1 MPDGTI
7 NVKITAEA
15 SGFTS
20 GINQSADSVK
30 KLQSE
35 LTKLQSDLAKTET
48 QVAEV
53 TQGFG
58 EQAKAAVEAQ
68 SGIAGMRAEI
78 TARQGQIAQINAEI
92 VARKA
97 LTAAAMENARAEN
110 QASTGVRYYSEIP
123 EQLDQASEA
132 HHRLQFATA
141 GTTREFIVLGHEAIS
156 GNFNRIPGSILV
168 LAERMGSLHT
178 IVESLAGPWGVVAAA
193 GVGAL
198 AAIGYAAYQAIEGVL
213 ALRDATDRLV
223 RAGVS
228 YGEAKSQA
236 QGLANVLRTEFHES
250 GRTIR
255 DITDELDKLPTRM
268 QGSREQLA
276 RLGEAYAQSAHLSS
290 AKGVEAVVSHSS
302 TPEELLK
309 FLEANVDLEHATTR
323 SGQSLKS
330 VVEALDKAGEAQAAV
345 NVILE
350 AGMRG
355 WLGMATA
362 QQKQRNE
369 LEEYSKLLAVTE
381 GLYGESN
388 LAAVQLITPPKE
400 LPKENTGEQQRGEPP
415 ERPEILAGNKVN
427 EELNKV
433 DRERVDLATQFN
445 TLKKAEVAITEQL
458 EAAVRTNNAEG
469 VQKLN
474 TLREANRVAQSALIE
489 QATRTHTTDEANEH
503 AANIEVLAGRL
514 AAEHNNAEEVKA
526 IRREIAD
533 AELAYETEN
542 IAKMEAIRI
551 AAAQKHHGKF
561 EDVTAQDIAEAL
573 PQARQMARPIA
584 EQQAPA
590 IRRENQVLAAEQ
602 REREDNFKIWI
613 DQMRE
618 AEAQA
623 GQSGAQRI
631 AIEQQVNRV
640 IHEEA
645 QRPTP
650 RVNAAAVE
658 AADKHLLE
666 VKKQAQDE
674 ALQTTLRNLDEEAR
688 AHEHNL
694 DRVVEIERRKY
705 EAIRNLEI
713 QRLEEQH
720 KTPEEAGQL
729 ADQNP
734 QVAAQANAIADAQRR
749 AQREALEIAIE
760 TERARADAT
769 ESGSSERLAAEQK
782 ILELLQQAQEKEQV
796 GKREVLAQEER
807 VASARRAHANELI
820 RLIEADKTARLK
832 ALDDEIT
839 NARHNEALIEEL
851 LRQRIK
857 IIEEVIAKE
866 NQAREAAGVKLSP
879 EAQHIEVLKNQAEIS
894 EANKRLDA
902 QKQTYADREAH
913 RAVER
918 LEAQRHA
925 LDHQEQAELRSVE
938 RQRQMGTIAAGAA
951 GEAEARIVDQRSKAT
966 QQILAAEADKAR
978 GIEDLENQIAD
989 RAIEAA
995 QRDADKE
1002 QEIREKTQEELL
1014 KRAKEIDKELASTLA
1029 DAIMGV
1035 AEHKESWGQAIA
1047 KFFEA
1052 QEKKLLEKSLQ
1063 KLFEQSGLGESL
1075 GGLGDLFGLG
1085 ESGSND
1091 PNVALR
1097 TATADN
1103 TAASRAN
1110 TAALLEFA
1118 NELRQ
1123 RVEATAAGTGTGA
1136 GTGAGTGTATGG
1148 TSGSSGIESVGTHG
1162 SASENV
1168 ANFNYGNMRAKG
1180 GGWQS
1185 FASPEAGALAIGA
1198 QLDRYASGATT
1209 GKPVTTL
1216 EGMISTWAPPNEN
1229 NTAELIKRASERTGI
1244 APGETVDLSN
1254 PDVRRAMTQAIVQ
1267 QENLKAVEQ
1276 AMAAYDRAVAGGG
1289 TQLAA
1294 APSSDIIDKTA
1305 ALGFGEKY
1313 GHLENVQGMIVHH
1326 TSGGKNV
1333 DDIIRTFKERDV
1345 ASQFVIDRSGQ
1356 TYRTLPEGA
1365 EGRHIKTGWGPVGE
1379 GKSNANM
1386 EGVEIIA
1393 ANDRDVL
1400 PIQREAA
1407 ARLIGERAER
1417 WGYDPRTSV
1426 FGHGEVNPGHKE
1438 ADEGMSTVSR
1448 IRSGELLVPTDI
1460 RAIAG
1465 STVPRPA
1472 TTSGGGLPVA
1482 VAAPPSATTGQP
1494 AAATTLGAYL
1504 DKAAPLYSQVTGGS
1518 DLRADLTAAAG
1529 GGLGAI
1535 GPGLRLKGAL
1545 DNPELKAIVDQ
1556 ASAGYKAKT
1565 GNDLLADVQ
1574 SGKSLA
1580 DILATKIEANTEATE
1595 RNTESK
1601 QQAAG
1606 TTPPQYAEGGPVG
1619 ETGLAL
1625 VHEGEY
1631 VVPAEQVNDAFRAGI
1646 ANDFKDFAAHPL
1658 EYVKGVFRPRSR
1670 AEAAYDALSPKDR
1683 AQKATAPILG
1693 PGNQMPPAG
1702 GSQGWAGMSGAPGTP
1717 SGPSPEERAQH
1728 LLAWIPPAPGLS
1740 FEQFY
1745 GQPAPAAPFGGEGML
1760 GREHEA
1766 TATAPRSSAAA
1777 PGLGTTAAAATGGST
1792 STFTGPGATGV
1803 MFYPSGGMPQL
1814 ATGGTVTKSGIAQVH
1829 AGEVVVPVQTIQAG
1843 ARQSQPGPG
1852 PVGQTAPNS
1861 FLSIAGV
1868 LAALMVLPRLLGG
1881 LLGGVQQQ
1889 TQATQQ
1895 QTQATQQNTQA
1906 KQQPPSPAP
1915 ATPDSGT
1922 PTHEPPV
1929 LSGSPFNAAGIAG
1942 ASGTP
1947 SGTAPHEPPVL
1958 SGSPFNAAGI
1968 AGAPGTPSGGTAPM
1982 LGPWADEGDIP
1993 QYAKGGPVE
2002 KTGLAMVHAGE
2013 YVVPSSAG
2021 GNLVVPG
2028 EIAPVAT
2035 QGSPSPTLPSVST
2048 GLGKGWELWAAILAL
2063 LMLMGGGGKGKNAPG
2078 KGTSDVGKPSQPSQ
2092 AEPDLTDADAAELG
2106 GQLAGM
2112 GLSEA
2117 DAAELGG
2124 ELAARDV
2131 AAPDL
2136 GAEGGTLAAAGDV
2149 QAMCAGGIAS
2159 AEGGLQVH
2167 ETSLPHRIK
2176 AGVRGLAA
2184 KGQVGLFRSGRLTS
2198 SMRGAPVA
2206 DGKGGQLAVVHPGE
2220 MILPAPET
2228 SQVLGAMSSEGG
2240 AIVPSAAG
2248 GSVVALPEQQ
2258 TVSSLGFQGVTLEQA
2273 NPSSNFGMLAQM
2285 LALITALQKLVGG
2298 LGGLFG
2304 GGGGNQGGQGGG
2316 LFGGILSLFGGGGS
2330 SGGGVQQMANAANQA
2345 APALQDLTSSTN
2357 NASGSVTGFA
2367 GMLGSLFS
2375 GGGGGGGGILGSVI
2389 GLPFKLL
2396 GGLIGLEGGGVIPS
2410 AAGGMVVGA
2419 GGAVADGKGG
2429 RLIVAH
2435 PQEMVLPAREAR
2447 GLSNLLGNFQ
2457 AGPPPEGG
2465 LGRILSMRMMV
2476 PNVPHFAQGAWE
2488 IDRDMLGMLHQGEAI
2503 LPSSYAAGLRAMGGS
2518 AATTSSPSVTY
2529 GDTHVHLSAIDSRS
2543 GAQFL
2548 MANADTIGKAFFKA
2562 HRNGSRYT
2570 PNG

>member
-1 MPDGTI
+1 MPDGSI

-15 SGFTS
+15 SGFTG

-30 KLQSE
+30 KLQTE
-35 LTKLQSDLAKTET
+35 LTKLQSELAKTEA

-53 TQGFG
+53 SQGFS
-58 EQAKAAVEAQ
+58 EQATAAVEAQ

-584 EQQAPA
+584 EQ
-590 IRRENQVLAAEQ
+590 

-894 EANKRLDA
+894 EANKRLD
-902 QKQTYADREAH
+902 
-913 RAVER
+913 V
-918 LEAQRHA
+918 
-925 LDHQEQAELRSVE
+925 
-938 RQRQMGTIAAGAA
+938 
-951 GEAEARIVDQRSKAT
+951 
-966 QQILAAEADKAR
+966 
-978 GIEDLENQIAD
+978 
-989 RAIEAA
+989 
-995 QRDADKE
+995 
-1002 QEIREKTQEELL
+1002 
-1014 KRAKEIDKELASTLA
+1014 
-1029 DAIMGV
+1029 
-1035 AEHKESWGQAIA
+1035 
-1047 KFFEA
+1047 
-1052 QEKKLLEKSLQ
+1052 
-1063 KLFEQSGLGESL
+1063 
-1075 GGLGDLFGLG
+1075 
-1085 ESGSND
+1085 
-1091 PNVALR
+1091 
-1097 TATADN
+1097 
-1103 TAASRAN
+1103 
-1110 TAALLEFA
+1110 
-1118 NELRQ
+1118 
-1123 RVEATAAGTGTGA
+1123 
-1136 GTGAGTGTATGG
+1136 
-1148 TSGSSGIESVGTHG
+1148 
-1162 SASENV
+1162 
-1168 ANFNYGNMRAKG
+1168 
-1180 GGWQS
+1180 
-1185 FASPEAGALAIGA
+1185 
-1198 QLDRYASGATT
+1198 
-1209 GKPVTTL
+1209 
-1216 EGMISTWAPPNEN
+1216 
-1229 NTAELIKRASERTGI
+1229 
-1244 APGETVDLSN
+1244 
-1254 PDVRRAMTQAIVQ
+1254 
-1267 QENLKAVEQ
+1267 
-1276 AMAAYDRAVAGGG
+1276 
-1289 TQLAA
+1289 
-1294 APSSDIIDKTA
+1294 
-1305 ALGFGEKY
+1305 
-1313 GHLENVQGMIVHH
+1313 
-1326 TSGGKNV
+1326 
-1333 DDIIRTFKERDV
+1333 
-1345 ASQFVIDRSGQ
+1345 
-1356 TYRTLPEGA
+1356 
-1365 EGRHIKTGWGPVGE
+1365 
-1379 GKSNANM
+1379 
-1386 EGVEIIA
+1386 
-1393 ANDRDVL
+1393 
-1400 PIQREAA
+1400 
-1407 ARLIGERAER
+1407 
-1417 WGYDPRTSV
+1417 
-1426 FGHGEVNPGHKE
+1426 
-1438 ADEGMSTVSR
+1438 
-1448 IRSGELLVPTDI
+1448 
-1460 RAIAG
+1460 
-1465 STVPRPA
+1465 
-1472 TTSGGGLPVA
+1472 
-1482 VAAPPSATTGQP
+1482 
-1494 AAATTLGAYL
+1494 
-1504 DKAAPLYSQVTGGS
+1504 
-1518 DLRADLTAAAG
+1518 
-1529 GGLGAI
+1529 
-1535 GPGLRLKGAL
+1535 
-1545 DNPELKAIVDQ
+1545 
-1556 ASAGYKAKT
+1556 
-1565 GNDLLADVQ
+1565 
-1574 SGKSLA
+1574 
-1580 DILATKIEANTEATE
+1580 
-1595 RNTESK
+1595 
-1601 QQAAG
+1601 
-1606 TTPPQYAEGGPVG
+1606 
-1619 ETGLAL
+1619 
-1625 VHEGEY
+1625 
-1631 VVPAEQVNDAFRAGI
+1631 
-1646 ANDFKDFAAHPL
+1646 
-1658 EYVKGVFRPRSR
+1658 
-1670 AEAAYDALSPKDR
+1670 
-1683 AQKATAPILG
+1683 
-1693 PGNQMPPAG
+1693 
-1702 GSQGWAGMSGAPGTP
+1702 
-1717 SGPSPEERAQH
+1717 
-1728 LLAWIPPAPGLS
+1728 
-1740 FEQFY
+1740 
-1745 GQPAPAAPFGGEGML
+1745 
-1760 GREHEA
+1760 
-1766 TATAPRSSAAA
+1766 
-1777 PGLGTTAAAATGGST
+1777 
-1792 STFTGPGATGV
+1792 
-1803 MFYPSGGMPQL
+1803 
-1814 ATGGTVTKSGIAQVH
+1814 
-1829 AGEVVVPVQTIQAG
+1829 
-1843 ARQSQPGPG
+1843 
-1852 PVGQTAPNS
+1852 
-1861 FLSIAGV
+1861 
-1868 LAALMVLPRLLGG
+1868 
-1881 LLGGVQQQ
+1881 
-1889 TQATQQ
+1889 
-1895 QTQATQQNTQA
+1895 
-1906 KQQPPSPAP
+1906 
-1915 ATPDSGT
+1915 
-1922 PTHEPPV
+1922 
-1929 LSGSPFNAAGIAG
+1929 
-1942 ASGTP
+1942 
-1947 SGTAPHEPPVL
+1947 
-1958 SGSPFNAAGI
+1958 
-1968 AGAPGTPSGGTAPM
+1968 
-1982 LGPWADEGDIP
+1982 
-1993 QYAKGGPVE
+1993 
-2002 KTGLAMVHAGE
+2002 
-2013 YVVPSSAG
+2013 
-2021 GNLVVPG
+2021 
-2028 EIAPVAT
+2028 
-2035 QGSPSPTLPSVST
+2035 
-2048 GLGKGWELWAAILAL
+2048 
-2063 LMLMGGGGKGKNAPG
+2063 
-2078 KGTSDVGKPSQPSQ
+2078 
-2092 AEPDLTDADAAELG
+2092 
-2106 GQLAGM
+2106 
-2112 GLSEA
+2112 
-2117 DAAELGG
+2117 
-2124 ELAARDV
+2124 
-2131 AAPDL
+2131 
-2136 GAEGGTLAAAGDV
+2136 
-2149 QAMCAGGIAS
+2149 
-2159 AEGGLQVH
+2159 
-2167 ETSLPHRIK
+2167 
-2176 AGVRGLAA
+2176 
-2184 KGQVGLFRSGRLTS
+2184 
-2198 SMRGAPVA
+2198 
-2206 DGKGGQLAVVHPGE
+2206 
-2220 MILPAPET
+2220 
-2228 SQVLGAMSSEGG
+2228 
-2240 AIVPSAAG
+2240 
-2248 GSVVALPEQQ
+2248 
-2258 TVSSLGFQGVTLEQA
+2258 
-2273 NPSSNFGMLAQM
+2273 
-2285 LALITALQKLVGG
+2285 
-2298 LGGLFG
+2298 
-2304 GGGGNQGGQGGG
+2304 
-2316 LFGGILSLFGGGGS
+2316 
-2330 SGGGVQQMANAANQA
+2330 
-2345 APALQDLTSSTN
+2345 
-2357 NASGSVTGFA
+2357 
-2367 GMLGSLFS
+2367 
-2375 GGGGGGGGILGSVI
+2375 
-2389 GLPFKLL
+2389 
-2396 GGLIGLEGGGVIPS
+2396 
-2410 AAGGMVVGA
+2410 
-2419 GGAVADGKGG
+2419 
-2429 RLIVAH
+2429 
-2435 PQEMVLPAREAR
+2435 
-2447 GLSNLLGNFQ
+2447 
-2457 AGPPPEGG
+2457 
-2465 LGRILSMRMMV
+2465 
-2476 PNVPHFAQGAWE
+2476 
-2488 IDRDMLGMLHQGEAI
+2488 
-2503 LPSSYAAGLRAMGGS
+2503 
-2518 AATTSSPSVTY
+2518 
-2529 GDTHVHLSAIDSRS
+2529 
-2543 GAQFL
+2543 
-2548 MANADTIGKAFFKA
+2548 
-2562 HRNGSRYT
+2562 
-2570 PNG
+2570 

>member
-1 MPDGTI
+1 MPDGSI

-15 SGFTS
+15 SGFTG

-35 LTKLQSDLAKTET
+35 LTKLQSELAKTEA

-53 TQGFG
+53 SQGFS

-68 SGIAGMRAEI
+68 SGIAGMRAEV
-78 TARQGQIAQINAEI
+78 TARQEQIAQINAEI

-97 LTAAAMENARAEN
+97 LSAAALENARGEA
-110 QASTGVRYYSEIP
+110 QAFSGVRYYSEIP

-618 AEAQA
+618 A
-623 GQSGAQRI
+623 GAQRI

-796 GKREVLAQEER
+796 GKREVIAQEER
-807 VASARRAHANELI
+807 VAAARRAHANELI
-820 RLIEADKTARLK
+820 REIEAEKSARLK

-839 NARHNEALIEEL
+839 NARHNEALIEDL

-866 NQAREAAGVKLSP
+866 KETRDAAGVKLSP
-879 EAQHIEVLKNQAEIS
+879 EAQHIEDLKNQGEQS
-894 EANKRLDA
+894 EAQKRLDA
-902 QKQTYADREAH
+902 QKQTYADREAR

-951 GEAEARIVDQRSKAT
+951 GEAEARIVDQHSAAT

-1136 GTGAGTGTATGG
+1136 GTGAGTGT
-1148 TSGSSGIESVGTHG
+1148 S
-1162 SASENV
+1162 
-1168 ANFNYGNMRAKG
+1168 
-1180 GGWQS
+1180 
-1185 FASPEAGALAIGA
+1185 
-1198 QLDRYASGATT
+1198 
-1209 GKPVTTL
+1209 
-1216 EGMISTWAPPNEN
+1216 
-1229 NTAELIKRASERTGI
+1229 
-1244 APGETVDLSN
+1244 
-1254 PDVRRAMTQAIVQ
+1254 
-1267 QENLKAVEQ
+1267 
-1276 AMAAYDRAVAGGG
+1276 AGGG
-1289 TQLAA
+1289 GAAYAPATGPYADLINNAA
-1294 APSSDIIDKTA
+1294 AQYQIPPGILYNLIGAESGFNPNEQTGNARGLAQFTPETAKEYGVDVTNPASSIFGAAHYLADLFAKMGSWTA
-1305 ALGFGEKY
+1305 ALGAY
-1313 GHLENVQGMIVHH
+1313 
-1326 TSGGKNV
+1326 
-1333 DDIIRTFKERDV
+1333 
-1345 ASQFVIDRSGQ
+1345 SGQ
-1356 TYRTLPEGA
+1356 G
-1365 EGRHIKTGWGPVGE
+1365 
-1379 GKSNANM
+1379 
-1386 EGVEIIA
+1386 
-1393 ANDRDVL
+1393 
-1400 PIQREAA
+1400 
-1407 ARLIGERAER
+1407 
-1417 WGYDPRTSV
+1417 
-1426 FGHGEVNPGHKE
+1426 
-1438 ADEGMSTVSR
+1438 
-1448 IRSGELLVPTDI
+1448 
-1460 RAIAG
+1460 
-1465 STVPRPA
+1465 
-1472 TTSGGGLPVA
+1472 
-1482 VAAPPSATTGQP
+1482 
-1494 AAATTLGAYL
+1494 
-1504 DKAAPLYSQVTGGS
+1504 
-1518 DLRADLTAAAG
+1518 
-1529 GGLGAI
+1529 
-1535 GPGLRLKGAL
+1535 
-1545 DNPELKAIVDQ
+1545 
-1556 ASAGYKAKT
+1556 
-1565 GNDLLADVQ
+1565 
-1574 SGKSLA
+1574 
-1580 DILATKIEANTEATE
+1580 
-1595 RNTESK
+1595 
-1601 QQAAG
+1601 
-1606 TTPPQYAEGGPVG
+1606 
-1619 ETGLAL
+1619 
-1625 VHEGEY
+1625 
-1631 VVPAEQVNDAFRAGI
+1631 
-1646 ANDFKDFAAHPL
+1646 
-1658 EYVKGVFRPRSR
+1658 
-1670 AEAAYDALSPKDR
+1670 
-1683 AQKATAPILG
+1683 
-1693 PGNQMPPAG
+1693 
-1702 GSQGWAGMSGAPGTP
+1702 
-1717 SGPSPEERAQH
+1717 
-1728 LLAWIPPAPGLS
+1728 
-1740 FEQFY
+1740 
-1745 GQPAPAAPFGGEGML
+1745 
-1760 GREHEA
+1760 
-1766 TATAPRSSAAA
+1766 
-1777 PGLGTTAAAATGGST
+1777 PGLGTYAGQKNPYGPALVASAQQADRGPTTATMAAA
-1792 STFTGPGATGV
+1792 
-1803 MFYPSGGMPQL
+1803 
-1814 ATGGTVTKSGIAQVH
+1814 
-1829 AGEVVVPVQTIQAG
+1829 
-1843 ARQSQPGPG
+1843 
-1852 PVGQTAPNS
+1852 
-1861 FLSIAGV
+1861 
-1868 LAALMVLPRLLGG
+1868 
-1881 LLGGVQQQ
+1881 
-1889 TQATQQ
+1889 
-1895 QTQATQQNTQA
+1895 
-1906 KQQPPSPAP
+1906 
-1915 ATPDSGT
+1915 
-1922 PTHEPPV
+1922 
-1929 LSGSPFNAAGIAG
+1929 
-1942 ASGTP
+1942 
-1947 SGTAPHEPPVL
+1947 
-1958 SGSPFNAAGI
+1958 
-1968 AGAPGTPSGGTAPM
+1968 
-1982 LGPWADEGDIP
+1982 
-1993 QYAKGGPVE
+1993 
-2002 KTGLAMVHAGE
+2002 
-2013 YVVPSSAG
+2013 
-2021 GNLVVPG
+2021 
-2028 EIAPVAT
+2028 
-2035 QGSPSPTLPSVST
+2035 
-2048 GLGKGWELWAAILAL
+2048 
-2063 LMLMGGGGKGKNAPG
+2063 
-2078 KGTSDVGKPSQPSQ
+2078 
-2092 AEPDLTDADAAELG
+2092 
-2106 GQLAGM
+2106 
-2112 GLSEA
+2112 
-2117 DAAELGG
+2117 
-2124 ELAARDV
+2124 
-2131 AAPDL
+2131 
-2136 GAEGGTLAAAGDV
+2136 
-2149 QAMCAGGIAS
+2149 
-2159 AEGGLQVH
+2159 
-2167 ETSLPHRIK
+2167 
-2176 AGVRGLAA
+2176 
-2184 KGQVGLFRSGRLTS
+2184 
-2198 SMRGAPVA
+2198 
-2206 DGKGGQLAVVHPGE
+2206 
-2220 MILPAPET
+2220 
-2228 SQVLGAMSSEGG
+2228 
-2240 AIVPSAAG
+2240 
-2248 GSVVALPEQQ
+2248 
-2258 TVSSLGFQGVTLEQA
+2258 
-2273 NPSSNFGMLAQM
+2273 
-2285 LALITALQKLVGG
+2285 
-2298 LGGLFG
+2298 
-2304 GGGGNQGGQGGG
+2304 
-2316 LFGGILSLFGGGGS
+2316 
-2330 SGGGVQQMANAANQA
+2330 
-2345 APALQDLTSSTN
+2345 
-2357 NASGSVTGFA
+2357 
-2367 GMLGSLFS
+2367 
-2375 GGGGGGGGILGSVI
+2375 
-2389 GLPFKLL
+2389 
-2396 GGLIGLEGGGVIPS
+2396 
-2410 AAGGMVVGA
+2410 
-2419 GGAVADGKGG
+2419 
-2429 RLIVAH
+2429 
-2435 PQEMVLPAREAR
+2435 QE
-2447 GLSNLLGNFQ
+2447 
-2457 AGPPPEGG
+2457 
-2465 LGRILSMRMMV
+2465 
-2476 PNVPHFAQGAWE
+2476 
-2488 IDRDMLGMLHQGEAI
+2488 
-2503 LPSSYAAGLRAMGGS
+2503 
-2518 AATTSSPSVTY
+2518 
-2529 GDTHVHLSAIDSRS
+2529 
-2543 GAQFL
+2543 
-2548 MANADTIGKAFFKA
+2548 
-2562 HRNGSRYT
+2562 RYT
-2570 PNG
+2570 S